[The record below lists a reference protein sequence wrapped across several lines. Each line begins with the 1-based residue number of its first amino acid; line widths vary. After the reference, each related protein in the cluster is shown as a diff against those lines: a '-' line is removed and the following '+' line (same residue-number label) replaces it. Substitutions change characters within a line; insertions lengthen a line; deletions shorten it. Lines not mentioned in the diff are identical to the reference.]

1 VTKTYIK
8 RDALSQSLGQL
19 VPKCLL
25 KIFQFVSPALPA
37 ARHDI
42 ERLRQVKEEIE
53 QGIDARDVLVA
64 DKGYQGFEK
73 KAHVGTWYIKKKKHK
88 NREMPKEQVELN
100 AKIESFRRHTEFE
113 FSSVKLIFD
122 CLLLSWR
129 HDRTWL
135 TPVAHFCVAVH
146 KEKVRCKL
154 IGENYGS
161 TWNYPIPQLANPRF
175 ANKKVF
181 FILKS

>member
-1 VTKTYIK
+1 MTGVM
-8 RDALSQSLGQL
+8 DLS
-19 VPKCLL
+19 

-73 KAHVGTWYIKKKKHK
+73 EAHVRTWYIKKKKPK
-88 NREMPKEQVELN
+88 NQGMSKEQVEFN
-100 AKIESFRRHTEFE
+100 AKIESVRWHIEFG
-113 FSSVKLIFD
+113 FGFVKLIFD
-122 CLLLSWR
+122 CLLLTWR
-129 HDRTWL
+129 HDRAWL

-146 KEKVRCKL
+146 NEKVPCKL
-154 IGENYGS
+154 IVK
-161 TWNYPIPQLANPRF
+161 TTIQLGTTQFLN
-175 ANKKVF
+175 
-181 FILKS
+181 